1 MSYRII
7 TDSTTD
13 LSPDLLGELRL
24 EVIPLTFLLNGKEYQ
39 DRPYGE
45 DMPAKDFYKAIREG
59 AMPTTSQVT
68 PERFCE
74 YFEPILKGGQD
85 ILYLA
90 FSSGLSGT
98 CNAAM
103 IAAEDLAE
111 KYPERRVIVIDTLAA
126 SMGEG
131 LLVYLACLRHE
142 EGMELDELAEWV
154 REKRLHIAHWF
165 TVDDL
170 HHLKRGGRVS
180 GAATF
185 VGTMLNIKPVLHVD
199 DEGHLIPME
208 KVRGRKNSL
217 DTLVEHMKKTGT
229 DFSKQTVFISHSD
242 CLEDAEYVAERV
254 KKDLGVPKV
263 CIGYIGPVIGSHT
276 GVGTVALFFDASH
289 RN

>member
-1 MSYRII
+1 MSYRIM

-13 LSPDLLGELRL
+13 LTPDILDELCL

-39 DRPYGE
+39 DRPYGLE
-45 DMPAKDFYKAIREG
+45 MPAKEFYKAIREG

-68 PERFCE
+68 PDRFCE
-74 YFEPILKGGQD
+74 AFEPILKNGED

-98 CNAAM
+98 CNAA
-103 IAAEDLAE
+103 IVAAEDLAE
-111 KYPERRVIVIDTLAA
+111 GSPAPGVMVFDRLAA

-131 LLVYLACLRHE
+131 LLVYLACRRHE
-142 EGMELDELAEWV
+142 EGMELDELADWV

-170 HHLKRGGRVS
+170 YHLKRGGRVS
-180 GAATF
+180 GAAAF

-208 KVRGRKNSL
+208 KVRGRRTSL

-229 DFSKQTVFISHSD
+229 DFSQQTVFISHSD
-242 CLEDAEYVAERV
+242 CLEDAQYVAERL
-254 KKDLGVPKV
+254 KKELGVPEV
-263 CIGYIGPVIGSHT
+263 RIGYIGPVIGSHT

-289 RN
+289 RS